1 MPCCF
6 GGFLSYLPV
15 LCLAVIVFVGWIAT
29 THWPRGRRLI
39 VFSALATILYLGHL
53 VAFGAYCLMV
63 LCFEVFRAGK
73 TGLQAWRAIMVDW
86 LFAALQAAPAI
97 ILALSV
103 TVERP
108 FDGPIETSYGT
119 IIDKIGVILSPVL
132 FLQSKTENMFG
143 IIALILLIIG
153 RLTDRMKLAPELF
166 QIFLVVGVIS
176 LCVPLWL
183 LGVFGMDFRLPLLAA
198 MLLLSAN
205 STTGRASPLF
215 RNTILCGV
223 ILLTAVRSAL
233 IVGELRKADEQIDGV
248 RQVVSAMPKGMR
260 MLTIDVSGTENQG
273 HSGSTH
279 VSSHAPLVAVIDR
292 DAFAPTLFTG
302 LGTVKPKPELK
313 MLSTPDGYPYPD
325 LAGLVR
331 GYGKAVDSSVDIP
344 SGGGGRGY
352 WLGWERNFDYVLVM
366 HYGMRPARLPEVL
379 RLAASSNVA
388 DLYAIDKG
396 EAPRQ

>member
-1 MPCCF
+1 
-6 GGFLSYLPV
+6 
-15 LCLAVIVFVGWIAT
+15 
-29 THWPRGRRLI
+29 
-39 VFSALATILYLGHL
+39 
-53 VAFGAYCLMV
+53 
-63 LCFEVFRAGK
+63 
-73 TGLQAWRAIMVDW
+73 MVDW
-86 LFAALQAAPAI
+86 IFAALQAVPAI
-97 ILALSV
+97 ILAMSV
-103 TVERP
+103 AAERP
-108 FDGPIETSYGT
+108 FVGPVETNYGG
-119 IIDKIGVILSPVL
+119 IIDKLRVILCPIL
-132 FLQSKTENMFG
+132 FLQSKTEIVFG
-143 IIALILLIIG
+143 GIAIITLILGRFTG
-153 RLTDRMKLAPELF
+153 RLKLAPELLP
-166 QIFLVVGVIS
+166 IFLVVGVLS
-176 LCVPLWL
+176 LCVPLRL

-198 MLLLSAN
+198 MLLLSAI
-205 STTGRASPLF
+205 STTGRAGALF

-313 MLSTPDGYPYPD
+313 NLSTPDGYPYPE
-325 LAGLVR
+325 LADLVR
-331 GYGKAVDSSVDIP
+331 GYGKAVDLSVDIP
-344 SGGGGRGY
+344 SGKGGRNY
-352 WLGWERNFDYVLVM
+352 WLGWEHNFDYVLVM